1 MQNFGINSFDSND
14 WIIIICFVLG
24 ALLHGI
30 TGFGYPIVGTAII
43 ASFYPLKVAVAMV
56 VVPCIV
62 LNLLM
67 LRTGGTIFGNIV
79 KYGKQ
84 YFWLFLTSFVGG
96 LLGVKLL
103 LIIPEGWLKI
113 FLGITLLFYVY
124 TQYTKYRITFKK
136 DNKTMAIFGLV
147 AGIVGGATNA
157 IVAFLMIYLLGTDR
171 SKHEMVIVNNI
182 SILITKL
189 IQIVMLLPVMM
200 KFEQKQMWLLGLVI
214 FISLFFVY
222 IGSHIRNRLSQ
233 EIFNHAVAMMLLL
246 LGFYALWQGSSV
258 VFG

>member
-1 MQNFGINSFDSND
+1 MQSFDNND
-14 WIIIICFVLG
+14 WIIIVFFVLG

-56 VVPCIV
+56 VIPCIV
-62 LNLLM
+62 LNLIM
-67 LRTGGTIFGNIV
+67 LRTGGTIIGNTL
-79 KYGKQ
+79 KYGKA

-103 LIIPEGWLKI
+103 LVIPESYLKL
-113 FLGITLLFYVY
+113 FLGVTLLFYVA
-124 TQYTKYRITFKK
+124 TQYTKYRIKFKH
-136 DNKTMAIFGLV
+136 DQKTMAIFGFI
-147 AGIVGGATNA
+147 AGVIGGVTNA

-182 SILITKL
+182 SILITKI
-189 IQIVMLLPVMM
+189 IQIAMLAPVILD
-200 KFEQKQMWLLGLVI
+200 FDSKQMYLLGIVI

-222 IGSHIRNRLSQ
+222 IGSYIRNKLSQ
-233 EIFNHAVAMMLLL
+233 SIFNHAIAVMLFA
-246 LGFYALWQGSSV
+246 LGVYALWQGVLALS
-258 VFG
+258 